1 MLICQSS
8 SCITHIF
15 IVITYFRILVHVNHL
30 IYYGGDEGNR
40 TPVQNTFNMFFY
52 KLSLSIKISQSITPT
67 NRFYTTVVNIQSRGL
82 DIPLLRSPLVHT
94 SYNPWYYHK
103 MHLRSCL
110 KLLLLPNQAASAT
123 GLLFLVAFILKFQY
137 IRRLTACLLN
147 IPHVPCRNRYI
158 PR

>member
-82 DIPLLRSPLVHT
+82 DVPLLRSPLVHT
-94 SYNPWYYHK
+94 SYNPWYYCK
-103 MHLRSCL
+103 MHSRSCL
-110 KLLLLPNQAASAT
+110 KLFLQLQLSSAENRSTISSSVYFEISVYKATDRLLA
-123 GLLFLVAFILKFQY
+123 
-137 IRRLTACLLN
+137 
-147 IPHVPCRNRYI
+147 
-158 PR
+158 

>member
-1 MLICQSS
+1 MTSFICA
-8 SCITHIF
+8 
-15 IVITYFRILVHVNHL
+15 YILFTVR
-30 IYYGGDEGNR
+30 YGGDEGNR

-94 SYNPWYYHK
+94 SYKSWSSYK

-137 IRRLTACLLN
+137 IRQLTACLLN
-147 IPHVPCRNRYI
+147 IPQIPCRNRYI
-158 PR
+158 PIFI